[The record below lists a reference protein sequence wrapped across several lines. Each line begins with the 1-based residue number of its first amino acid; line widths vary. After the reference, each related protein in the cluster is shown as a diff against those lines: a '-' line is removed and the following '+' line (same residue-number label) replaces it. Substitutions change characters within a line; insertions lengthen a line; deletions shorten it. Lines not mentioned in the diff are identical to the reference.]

1 MSRLFSTSGKVLAGA
16 VLAVLGHGW
25 VLPAHAQATAKEASK
40 GVGVIEVEIGA
51 GPVAGTQPL
60 HEISVRVSEP
70 LAEVKAGAPLLRMP
84 LVISNVQT
92 SAGNMTDLQAHDGQG
107 PLTLSFH
114 DDASGQEPY
123 RHWVASRAVHGPVE
137 LSYRVPITNAP
148 NARGAAP
155 PFELRSDGRA
165 FSGLLGT
172 FLMQPDDAAAYRM
185 KLAWDLAPL
194 GSDALGVST
203 MGVGNVVTPT
213 ARPTKKLES
222 VFVMAGGVG
231 HEPEWP
237 SADGFF
243 SAWQGTPPFDAR
255 ALMQWTHRLYGYY
268 LKFFKAQSAAYSV
281 YLRSNPIN
289 AGGGVEV
296 GSSFVGTF
304 DEKTRIKDFKITL
317 AHEMVHTFVH
327 SLDGP
332 DHLATEWFG
341 EGVAVYYQRVLPLRA
356 GQIGPDDY
364 LEDLNSTAA
373 RYYTD
378 ILNDTPNARIPS
390 RFWADTRVRVLPYD
404 RGSLYFAR
412 LNDEIVQAS
421 SGRHSLDDVLLGFL
435 ERRKQGKPLTEEAWV
450 QAVVAAVGERGR
462 QEFEAMMRGD
472 PIQLRSGAFGPCFR
486 RVEKPMRR
494 YQLGFTPDV
503 LIEPRRIVRGLV
515 PGSAAARA
523 GLRNGDEILVP
534 VPQDGI
540 QGDQHATLT
549 LRISRAGKTMDI
561 TYLPRGETVEVPQ
574 WVASPSA
581 TCKASR

>member
-1 MSRLFSTSGKVLAGA
+1 MSRFFSTGGKVLAGA
-16 VLAVLGHGW
+16 VLAAIGHGW
-25 VLPAHAQATAKEASK
+25 APSAHAQAAATKAGKDA
-40 GVGVIEVEIGA
+40 GAIEVEIGA

-60 HEISVRVSEP
+60 HEISVRVVEP

-92 SAGNMTDLQAHDGQG
+92 SAASLTDLRARDARG
-107 PLTLSFH
+107 PLALGFH
-114 DDASGQEPY
+114 DDASGPEPY

-137 LSYRVPITNAP
+137 LSYRLPISNAP

-155 PFELRSDGRA
+155 PFELRSDGGA

-172 FLMQPDDAAAYRM
+172 FLMQPDDTAAYRM
-185 KLAWDLAPL
+185 KLAWKLAPL
-194 GSDALGVST
+194 GGEALGVST
-203 MGVGNVVTPT
+203 LGVGNAVTLT
-213 ARPTKKLES
+213 AQATKELES
-222 VFVMAGGVG
+222 VFVMAGDVG
-231 HEPEWP
+231 HEPARP

-268 LKFFKAQSAAYSV
+268 LKFFKARNAAYSV

-304 DEKTRIKDFKITL
+304 DDKTRIEDFRITL

-356 GQIGPDDY
+356 GQISPGDY
-364 LEDLNSTAA
+364 LKDLNSTAA

-421 SGRHSLDDVLLGFL
+421 SGRRSLDDVLLGFL

-472 PIQLRSGAFGPCFR
+472 RIQLRSGAFGPCFR
-486 RVEKPMRR
+486 RIEKPMRR
-494 YQLGFTPDV
+494 YELGFTSDV

-540 QGDQHATLT
+540 QSDQQARLT

-561 TYLPRGETVEVPQ
+561 SYLPRGEAVEVPQ
-574 WVASPSA
+574 WVASSSA
-581 TCKASR
+581 ACKALR